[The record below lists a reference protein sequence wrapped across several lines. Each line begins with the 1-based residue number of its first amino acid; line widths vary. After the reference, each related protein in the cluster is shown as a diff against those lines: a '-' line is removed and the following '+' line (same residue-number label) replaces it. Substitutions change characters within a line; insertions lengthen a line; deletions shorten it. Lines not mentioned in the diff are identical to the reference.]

1 MRLVLLTLYKIG
13 NQRGMTIIQPMASLF
28 LGREEK
34 TGEKIPRH
42 VVIFPR
48 GTSRNF
54 CWRGARRVRGFP
66 EILSVF

>member
-34 TGEKIPRH
+34 TGEKNSASRRH
-42 VVIFPR
+42 FPS
-48 GTSRNF
+48 GDLPEF
-54 CWRGARRVRGFP
+54 LLARREASTRV
-66 EILSVF
+66 S